1 VSWSGGG
8 GPTRSPPA
16 MFVEGQILP
25 SVMQN
30 LRRCFRSMTRVIRTQ
45 ATSPYL
51 ESAMIPVKR
60 PPGDDAIRR
69 YPTATGIP
77 GYVRYPDC
85 YPKSCPQITDRRLP
99 DEGARSKI
107 RDVLDLQ
114 ASFESPRE
122 GSKISFGGAV
132 IKVIRPLQT
141 SQYEEDYGDSDF
153 A

>member
-69 YPTATGIP
+69 YPTAGIP

-122 GSKISFGGAV
+122 GSKISFSGPV

-141 SQYEEDYGDSDF
+141 SQHEEDYGDSDF